1 MIYGKFP
8 VIALD
13 DKIPDADVVIVTPT
27 FDYIE
32 IRKILNEKVKCQIVS
47 LEDVINY
54 SILV

>member
-1 MIYGKFP
+1 M
-8 VIALD
+8 IALD